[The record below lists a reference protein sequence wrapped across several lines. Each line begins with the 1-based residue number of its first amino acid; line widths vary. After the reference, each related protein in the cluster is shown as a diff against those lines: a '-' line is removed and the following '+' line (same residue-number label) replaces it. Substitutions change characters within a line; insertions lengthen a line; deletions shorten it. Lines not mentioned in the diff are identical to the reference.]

1 MPSGYLDSF
10 IQTSLNAASEASR
23 RIFSNSET
31 NRDENNP
38 TIRESNEN
46 QPTEIISDPN
56 ISESNEN
63 EIALPTG
70 APTNIIVNLGY
81 FMQNSFNSAAEAS
94 QTLLE
99 NYGFTDRQGEEQL
112 NEQIDRLVTNID
124 EFEIPDVVINMEPLE
139 SEDTEST
146 LNQNLP
152 PPSYNEVMKDETDI
166 TSPPPTYS
174 EFLKSS

>member
-1 MPSGYLDSF
+1 MPSEYLDSF

-23 RIFSNSET
+23 RLFSNSET

-81 FMQNSFNSAAEAS
+81 FMQNSLNSAAEAS

>member
-1 MPSGYLDSF
+1 M
-10 IQTSLNAASEASR
+10 
-23 RIFSNSET
+23 
-31 NRDENNP
+31 
-38 TIRESNEN
+38 
-46 QPTEIISDPN
+46 
-56 ISESNEN
+56 
-63 EIALPTG
+63 
-70 APTNIIVNLGY
+70 
-81 FMQNSFNSAAEAS
+81 
-94 QTLLE
+94 
-99 NYGFTDRQGEEQL
+99 
-112 NEQIDRLVTNID
+112 D